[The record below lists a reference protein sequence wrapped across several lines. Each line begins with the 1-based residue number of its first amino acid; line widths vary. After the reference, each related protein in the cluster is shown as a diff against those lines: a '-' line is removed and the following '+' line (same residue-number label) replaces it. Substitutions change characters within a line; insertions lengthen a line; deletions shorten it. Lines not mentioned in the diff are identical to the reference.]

1 MERKPRSKSMPL
13 QVKSCPSHGTIDF
26 SSNSHFPLSLFSS
39 LVDIVIV
46 EQQRGGNK
54 MKKKWLIGGIASI
67 VVLGGGA
74 FGVSA
79 VSGDDQFSESEVE
92 ISQKEAETTA
102 KKEVDGLTIDKVEKD
117 KEDGVSVYEFEGQ
130 TEDGKEAEVEVDAN
144 TGEVLQVERGDDDSN
159 ETSAE
164 DMKVTEEEAEKAAKE
179 EASGSEMKNMEIE
192 DGHYEFE
199 FQDDSFEYE
208 ITVDGQT
215 GEVTDSQ
222 KEKLK

>member
-1 MERKPRSKSMPL
+1 
-13 QVKSCPSHGTIDF
+13 
-26 SSNSHFPLSLFSS
+26 
-39 LVDIVIV
+39 
-46 EQQRGGNK
+46 